1 MSGYHIRDIRR
12 GELGE
17 SSKIQEEL
25 DELIDAECQNN
36 KVLMLC
42 ELSDIYGAMDL
53 FLHKYFE
60 GLTMYD
66 IAVMAKA
73 TKQSFESGERCER
86 DD

>member
-1 MSGYHIRDIRR
+1 MGYHIRDIRK

-25 DELIDAECQNN
+25 DELMDAEDQGN

-42 ELSDIYGAMDL
+42 ELADIYGAMDL
-53 FLHKYFE
+53 YLHRYFE
-60 GLTMYD
+60 SLTMYD

-73 TKQSFESGERCER
+73 TKQAFEDGERE
-86 DD
+86 